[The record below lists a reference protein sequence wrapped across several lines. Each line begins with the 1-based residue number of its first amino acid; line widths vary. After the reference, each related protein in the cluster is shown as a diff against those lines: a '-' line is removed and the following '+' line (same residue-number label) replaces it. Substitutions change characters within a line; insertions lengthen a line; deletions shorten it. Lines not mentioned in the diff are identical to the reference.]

1 MSTREP
7 RRSSDLEAKLHSALF
22 VEIQKERSKPEACPH
37 RMRLG
42 KGVAALRTRRDLTQ
56 EKLAEKVGVSARYI
70 QNVEAGENFPSLP
83 TLVRLHTALRC
94 DWNELFAGCD
104 KV

>member
-1 MSTREP
+1 MPSR
-7 RRSSDLEAKLHSALF
+7 
-22 VEIQKERSKPEACPH
+22 KPESCPH
-37 RMRLG
+37 RTRLG
-42 KGVAALRTRRDLTQ
+42 KNVAALRARRDLTQ

-70 QNVEAGENFPSLP
+70 QNVEAGEYFPSLP
-83 TLVRLHTALRC
+83 KLVRLRATLRC